1 MKDSCCSAA
10 QSCPTLQCHGLQHAR
25 LPSPLLSPRVCSNS
39 SPLTQWCHPT
49 ISFSVTTF
57 SSCLQSFPA
66 SGLFPMNWLFAS
78 GGQSI
83 GASASDLPKNIQGWF
98 PLGLTDLTSL
108 LLFNILSRFV
118 IAFLPRIKRLL
129 ILWQQSLS
137 TVILEPEKI
146 NLPMFLFFPI
156 YLPWSDGTRCLELSF
171 LNAEF

>member
-1 MKDSCCSAA
+1 MSDIAMSWTAH
-10 QSCPTLQCHGLQHAR
+10 TR

-39 SPLTQWCHPT
+39 SPLSRSSHPN

-66 SGLFPMNWLFAS
+66 SGLFPMSWLFAS

-83 GASASDLPKNIQGWF
+83 GASASDLAKNIQSWF
-98 PLGLTDLTSL
+98 PLGLTGSTSL
-108 LLFNILSRFV
+108 LLFNTLSRFV
-118 IAFLPRIKRLL
+118 IAFLPRSKCLL
-129 ILWQQSLS
+129 ILRLQSLS

-156 YLPWSDGTRCLELSF
+156 YLPWSDGTRCHELRF